1 MRRLINAHYSTKLR
15 VSSDYDHKGMT
26 WKCVCDVSYNN
37 KLRKTKYNLVHIWY
51 NLPKSSE
58 SNVHGTLY
66 GPWKLISDADIRLYF
81 VGLILIHRLI

>member
-1 MRRLINAHYSTKLR
+1 MRRIINAHYSTKLR
-15 VSSDYDHKGMT
+15 VS
-26 WKCVCDVSYNN
+26 NN
-37 KLRKTKYNLVHIWY
+37 KLRKTKY

-58 SNVHGTLY
+58 SNVHGTHY